1 MLLSRVRHSFEL
13 FSGPVVFKN
22 KVSLRQY
29 TVDTETKATIGDD
42 DLFHR
47 VDLRVG
53 KILKVE
59 SHGEA
64 GHLYIEQVDLNM
76 EPTETLPNPR
86 TIVSGLAPYMPKESL
101 LNKYVVVVNN
111 MKPSK
116 FRGVLSQGMLL
127 AAGKGD
133 KVELLHPPSTSQLG
147 ERVYLSKVN
156 MGTADPVL
164 KPKQRVFEQV
174 SQDLKTN
181 GSRIATYK
189 GHELL
194 TSAGPVACESIVDG
208 QIS

>member
-1 MLLSRVRHSFEL
+1 
-13 FSGPVVFKN
+13 
-22 KVSLRQY
+22 
-29 TVDTETKATIGDD
+29 
-42 DLFHR
+42 
-47 VDLRVG
+47 
-53 KILKVE
+53 
-59 SHGEA
+59 
-64 GHLYIEQVDLNM
+64 M